1 MKKNQIKGLKI
12 QDEIRALEKLEAG
25 IKVKIGDK
33 DINEVY
39 NDKLNQTIDLN
50 ETVSKAL
57 AKQPKPGRQKKEK
70 PVKELTEKGKRA
82 SATLSKYRQQV
93 KEALELKKSL
103 ENKQTLVY
111 SEDEDEE
118 EEEQQV
124 VSRKPEPAPK
134 PVQQQPVLDLT
145 PLYNEITAIK
155 QKNKELEDRFAY
167 RSTLMDVSN
176 MRRNMSVKF

>member
-1 MKKNQIKGLKI
+1 MKRQLAGIKR
-12 QDEIRALEKLEAG
+12 EEENRTLEKLEAG
-25 IKVKIGDK
+25 ISTKIGGK
-33 DINEVY
+33 DINQLY
-39 NDKLNQTIDLN
+39 NEKLNQTIDLN
-50 ETVSKAL
+50 ETVSKVL

-118 EEEQQV
+118 EEPIV
-124 VSRKPEPAPK
+124 PRMPEPAPM
-134 PVQQQPVLDLT
+134 PVKQQPALDLT

-167 RSTLMDVSN
+167 RSTLIDVSN
-176 MRRNMSVKF
+176 MRRNMSIKF

>member
-1 MKKNQIKGLKI
+1 MKKRQILAIK
-12 QDEIRALEKLEAG
+12 QSDENRTLEKLEAG
-25 IKVKIGDK
+25 INVKIGDK
-33 DINEVY
+33 DINQLY
-39 NDKLNQTIDLN
+39 NEKLNQSIDLN

-103 ENKQTLVY
+103 EGKQTLVY
-111 SEDEDEE
+111 SEDEDEDDE
-118 EEEQQV
+118 PV
-124 VSRKPEPAPK
+124 VPRMPVPSQP
-134 PVQQQPVLDLT
+134 PVQQPAIDLT

-167 RSTLMDVSN
+167 RSTLLDVSN
-176 MRRNMSVKF
+176 MRRNMSIRF

>member
-1 MKKNQIKGLKI
+1 MKKRQILAIK
-12 QDEIRALEKLEAG
+12 QSDENRTLEKLEAG
-25 IKVKIGDK
+25 INVKIGDK
-33 DINEVY
+33 DINQLY
-39 NDKLNQTIDLN
+39 NEKLNQSIDLN

-103 ENKQTLVY
+103 EGKQTLVY
-111 SEDEDEE
+111 SEDEDEDDE
-118 EEEQQV
+118 PV
-124 VSRKPEPAPK
+124 VPRMPVPSQP
-134 PVQQQPVLDLT
+134 PVQQPAIDLT

-167 RSTLMDVSN
+167 RSTLIDVSN
-176 MRRNMSVKF
+176 MRRNMSIKF

>member
-1 MKKNQIKGLKI
+1 MKKRQILAIK
-12 QDEIRALEKLEAG
+12 QSDENRTLEKLEAG
-25 IKVKIGDK
+25 INVKIGDK
-33 DINEVY
+33 DINQLY
-39 NDKLNQTIDLN
+39 NEKLNQSIDLN

-103 ENKQTLVY
+103 EGKQTLVY
-111 SEDEDEE
+111 SEDEEEDDEP
-118 EEEQQV
+118 V
-124 VSRKPEPAPK
+124 VPRMPVPSQP
-134 PVQQQPVLDLT
+134 PVQQPAIDLT

-167 RSTLMDVSN
+167 RSTLLDVSN
-176 MRRNMSVKF
+176 MRRNMSIRF

>member
-1 MKKNQIKGLKI
+1 MKRQLAGIKR
-12 QDEIRALEKLEAG
+12 EEENRTLEKLEAG
-25 IKVKIGDK
+25 ISTKIGGK
-33 DINEVY
+33 DINQLY
-39 NDKLNQTIDLN
+39 NEKLNQTIDLN
-50 ETVSKAL
+50 ETVSKVL

-118 EEEQQV
+118 EEPIV
-124 VSRKPEPAPK
+124 PRMPEPAPM
-134 PVQQQPVLDLT
+134 PVKQPALDLT

-167 RSTLMDVSN
+167 RSTLIDVSN
-176 MRRNMSVKF
+176 MRRNMSIKF